1 VAEGISFAVPTDH
14 NHVTDY
20 GKAIQAQPLQ
30 GLASVPG
37 VEVTTVDPPLGHF
50 NAFPYPLDPDRP
62 NNGAP
67 EYVNVQPA
75 ALFASLHGLDPD
87 LIVQVNHPRLEGGI
101 GYFDATGYDAR
112 TGQGGELYSDD
123 YDTLEVWNGF
133 DLARREQVDR
143 VFGDWLAMLARGRR
157 VAATGSSDSHTIRSE
172 MAGYPRTYVRAP
184 IAGVADTRALLRALR
199 KGRAFVTSGPFLN
212 VKVDGKGPGEEVVL
226 SEGQIEIDVH
236 VQVPSWMQVNA
247 LRVYLGGTLV
257 HRAAL
262 GPPTHV
268 RFAGLASRYERTLRL
283 PVSGPAA
290 LVVAVDGDKE
300 LAPIVP
306 RGGVRPFAFT
316 NPIWLVD
323 VATALPAP
331 VDAGVPGDAAAAPD
345 AGDAAHGHG
354 GHTHRGSAG
363 H

>member
-1 VAEGISFAVPTDH
+1 
-14 NHVTDY
+14 
-20 GKAIQAQPLQ
+20 
-30 GLASVPG
+30 
-37 VEVTTVDPPLGHF
+37 
-50 NAFPYPLDPDRP
+50 
-62 NNGAP
+62 
-67 EYVNVQPA
+67 
-75 ALFASLHGLDPD
+75 
-87 LIVQVNHPRLEGGI
+87 
-101 GYFDATGYDAR
+101 
-112 TGQGGELYSDD
+112 
-123 YDTLEVWNGF
+123 
-133 DLARREQVDR
+133 
-143 VFGDWLAMLARGRR
+143 
-157 VAATGSSDSHTIRSE
+157 

-226 SEGQIEIDVH
+226 TEEQIEIEIH

-268 RFAGLASRYERTLRL
+268 RFAGLANRYERTLRL
-283 PVSGPAA
+283 PVSQPGA

-323 VATALPAP
+323 VQTALPAP
-331 VDAGVPGDAAAAPD
+331 ADAGVPGDAPGAPD
-345 AGDAAHGHG
+345 AAVAPHAHG
-354 GHTHRGSAG
+354 GHTHDGPAG